1 MLNSRGQILRLNA
14 HSRLLHAAEERYGLR
29 TAITFYLLYKWG
41 YLEDAGRGK
50 GRPIIQ
56 RNNTKC
62 KLKLGKFLKIIIP
75 FVCMLVERKL
85 YYTCRHKGFVLLKQK
100 RINPRVTI

>member
-1 MLNSRGQILRLNA
+1 MLNSTGQILHLKA
-14 HSRLLHAAEERYGLR
+14 HLLLHAAGERYGLR

-56 RNNTKC
+56 RNNTKS
-62 KLKLGKFLKIIIP
+62 KFKLGKFLKIIIS
-75 FVCMLVERKL
+75 FVCMLVKG
-85 YYTCRHKGFVLLKQK
+85 YCTSRHKGFVFLLKQK
-100 RINPRVTI
+100 RINPVTI